1 MVRHSAYVI
10 ILLCVNT
17 VQTRVVSSA
26 VVLKENPDGAEH
38 RPTLQLD
45 SDTKRPTSANT
56 SNEDQSPQM
65 NLDALLSEIVSKNVS
80 AEVEHSLP
88 LGIGAAPSAVVSMEK
103 NTSSQLSP
111 GEEKEQDN
119 QQPQPD
125 MHINIRSFYSSC
137 KRNQP
142 AAPSGSTGVPERK
155 IRKTESRKSKCPAR
169 YDN

>member
-45 SDTKRPTSANT
+45 CDTKRPTSANT
-56 SNEDQSPQM
+56 SNEDQSHQM
-65 NLDALLSEIVSKNVS
+65 NLYSLLSEIVSKNVS

-88 LGIGAAPSAVVSMEK
+88 LEIGAAPSAVVSMEK

-111 GEEKEQDN
+111 REEKEQDN

-125 MHINIRSFYSSC
+125 MHIYIHPVILQFLQT
-137 KRNQP
+137 QP
-142 AAPSGSTGVPERK
+142 ASCTLW
-155 IRKTESRKSKCPAR
+155 
-169 YDN
+169 